1 MNKLIIGSVAV
12 VALLGPALAVA
23 AAPGDQTPPASQ
35 AREWRGEHGF
45 MLDAR
50 IAGMKAALKLTAD
63 QEKLWTPFETAVRD
77 AAKARF
83 EARRAEREA
92 MKGDERPSPIDRL
105 TTMSD
110 RLEKAST
117 NLKAIAGAAKPLYD
131 SLDDTQKH
139 EFGPLLASLRD
150 RGPQG
155 GPHEGMA
162 AQWRH
167 HDGGERQ

>member
-1 MNKLIIGSVAV
+1 MNKLIIGSVAA

-23 AAPGDQTPPASQ
+23 AAPGDQTPPANQ
-35 AREWRGEHGF
+35 TREWRGDHGF

-50 IAGMKAALKLTAD
+50 LAGMKAALKLTAD

-83 EARRAEREA
+83 EARRAAREA
-92 MKGDERPSPIDRL
+92 MNGDQRPSPIDRM
-105 TTMSD
+105 TMISD

-117 NLKAIAGAAKPLYD
+117 NLKAIAAAAKPLYD

-139 EFGPLLASLRD
+139 EFGPLLASLRE
-150 RGPQG
+150 R
-155 GPHEGMA
+155 GPHEGMM

-167 HDGGERQ
+167 RHGEERQ